1 MPALVDLEEAY
12 PLIFAHAAKA
22 RPLGDE
28 GPYKLADAA
37 SILPR
42 YRLAVTE
49 FPAPASLPQE
59 VTQGCFGF
67 KVKSFRSI
75 ASPIAL

>member
-37 SILPR
+37 SILPGHR
-42 YRLAVTE
+42 IAVTE
-49 FPAPASLPQE
+49 FPAPASVPQE
-59 VTQGCFGF
+59 VT
-67 KVKSFRSI
+67 SR
-75 ASPIAL
+75 LLWL